1 MIDDAMHLTV
11 QCDPKGLISGS
22 FIAMV
27 SAGIEGSPSVKP
39 LTLQVPIRI
48 DPQCYELPADYAG
61 VIYKIGDGIGSARFK
76 FGHIAM
82 TCGMTSATFIF
93 FACTTYCIILNKK
106 RFREKPKNRIVKTTP
121 QAEQR
126 KEERHEEQ
134 LEEMGGAVS
143 ITQVDNTVHTE
154 TPMND
159 KYL

>member
-48 DPQCYELPADYAG
+48 DQQCYELPADYAG
-61 VIYKIGDGIGSARFK
+61 VIYKIGDGIGSARFM

-82 TCGMTSATFIF
+82 TCGVTSVIFIF
-93 FACTTYCIILNKK
+93 FACTTYFIILGEKC
-106 RFREKPKNRIVKTTP
+106 FRGK
-121 QAEQR
+121 
-126 KEERHEEQ
+126 
-134 LEEMGGAVS
+134 S
-143 ITQVDNTVHTE
+143 
-154 TPMND
+154 
-159 KYL
+159 